1 MNTFNKNTRIIDNL
15 ITREE
20 FVDFISKNDY
30 VIVKCSAKWCGPCQR
45 IKRTVHNLFE
55 KMDIKC
61 MMVEIDVDESPA
73 IASAL
78 KIKVLPT
85 FINFIKGE
93 QQDIYPTADA
103 TKVKEF
109 FQKTYMRLDD

>member
-1 MNTFNKNTRIIDNL
+1 MYKFNKNTRIIDHL
-15 ITREE
+15 KTRAE

-45 IKRTVHNLFE
+45 IKPTVLSLFE
-55 KMDIKC
+55 QMDIKC
-61 MMVEIDVDESPA
+61 FMVEIDVDECPEIS
-73 IASAL
+73 SAL

-93 QQDIYPTADA
+93 QQDIYPTADQE
-103 TKVKEF
+103 KVKEF